1 MIIIII
7 MMMMM
12 MIIIII
18 TLLWNLRFERF
29 SLPGKLPMGASTNKF
44 LKVPKEPLR
53 LSIQIDKTFR
63 NGPAVPNRVAFWI
76 TSSLM
81 VTLSFP
87 TYFSNVTAPNAPITY
102 N

>member
-1 MIIIII
+1 MIIII

-12 MIIIII
+12 MMMMMMIIII

-53 LSIQIDKTFR
+53 LSI
-63 NGPAVPNRVAFWI
+63 
-76 TSSLM
+76 
-81 VTLSFP
+81 
-87 TYFSNVTAPNAPITY
+87 
-102 N
+102 